1 MSERKEVEETFE
13 EMEST
18 RKQSL
23 HAVLSFLIALGI
35 LAGMGAA
42 VYFLTLTKPQ
52 AKKKEEVAATH
63 PVVEVV
69 VVERREGGVPITAE
83 GVVESQRVVTL
94 TAEVS
99 GRIVEVSPNL
109 VAGGRVRQGEVLAR
123 LDAADYLAAQE
134 QAKAAV
140 ADAKLAL
147 DQESARRDQA
157 IRDWKKLGKGEPSD
171 LLARKPQIAS
181 AEARLNSASAE
192 VARAARNLART
203 IIHAPFDSVVREKSV
218 EIGAVLLP
226 GAQLATLFS
235 ERNLEVELPLKLADY
250 ALIQRDGDGQ
260 VTGEVILRGGLG
272 SRTIIWNARIVRTSG
287 EVSRDSLTAGVIA
300 LIEPADGE
308 GEFRL
313 PPPGLFVEAELA
325 GQSLRQVVA
334 VPREAV
340 RDGGNV
346 AVVNDEDLLEYRKL
360 QVVRT
365 NDSEVFVA
373 GGVAEGERVVLTR
386 LSLVGEGAKVSVKPD
401 EIEEGEE

>member
-52 AKKKEEVAATH
+52 AKKKEGVVAAH
-63 PVVEVV
+63 PVVEVA
-69 VVERREGGVPITAE
+69 VVERREGGIPITAE

-147 DQESARRDQA
+147 EQESARRDQA

-203 IIHAPFDSVVREKSV
+203 VIHAPFDSVVRDESV

-235 ERNLEVELPLKLADY
+235 ERNLEVELPLQLADY

-340 RDGGNV
+340 RDGGSV

-386 LSLVGEGAKVSVKPD
+386 LSLVGEGAKVSIKSD
-401 EIEEGEE
+401 EIEEGGE